1 MLGSR
6 MLSMGRWAMLR
17 GFAVLLAVS
26 LLALLAACA
35 GEGGDDEAVG
45 DLESLASE
53 AAEGV
58 VAKVTYK
65 ITTDVGGQ
73 GFEQEW
79 LVVQRPPDSRFELS
93 STEGAAQFRT
103 IIISSGGKTHLCFS
117 NGGEESCLETSAEE
131 AEVGTAPFDP
141 IFDISRE
148 LAEEA
153 EGVDIIDRSQR
164 RIAGVDA
171 SCFMVRSALPALGDG
186 EVCFSAEGILL
197 LLRSE
202 LDNVSSTIEA
212 TSVSTDVTDED
223 FELPYELFMLPEFG
237 IPTIVIPDP

>member
-1 MLGSR
+1 MLTVA
-6 MLSMGRWAMLR
+6 RWAMLR
-17 GFAVLLAVS
+17 GFAVTLAVS
-26 LLALLAACA
+26 LLALLAACD
-35 GEGGDDEAVG
+35 GGGDDEALR

-65 ITTDVGGQ
+65 VTSDVDGRVV
-73 GFEQEW
+73 EQEW
-79 LVVQRPPDSRFELS
+79 VVVQRLPDSRFELS
-93 STEGAAQFRT
+93 STEDVLLFRT
-103 IIISSGGKTHLCFS
+103 IIISSGGKSFLCFS
-117 NGGEESCLETSAEE
+117 ISGEESCLVTSAQE
-131 AEVGTAPFDP
+131 AEVGKAPFDP

-148 LAEEA
+148 LAGAA
-153 EGVDIIDRSQR
+153 EDVDIVDRSQR

-171 SCFMVRSALPALGDG
+171 SCFKVRSDISVLGDG

-223 FELPYELFMLPEFG
+223 FELPYELFELPEFE
-237 IPTIVIPDP
+237 IPTQ

>member
-1 MLGSR
+1 MLTVA
-6 MLSMGRWAMLR
+6 RWAMLR
-17 GFAVLLAVS
+17 GFAVSLAAS
-26 LLALLAACA
+26 LLALLAACD
-35 GEGGDDEAVG
+35 GGGDDEALR

-53 AAEGV
+53 AARGI

-65 ITTDVGGQ
+65 VTSDVDGQ
-73 GFEQEW
+73 VFEQDW
-79 LVVQRPPDSRFELS
+79 VVVQRPPDSRFELS
-93 STEGAAQFRT
+93 STEGVVQFRS

-117 NGGEESCLETSAEE
+117 SGGEESCLVASAEE
-131 AEVGTAPFDP
+131 AVVGKAPFDP

-153 EGVDIIDRSQR
+153 EDVDIIDRSQR

-171 SCFMVRSALPALGDG
+171 SCFKVRSDISALGDG

-197 LLRSE
+197 LLQSE
-202 LDNVSSTIEA
+202 LDNVGSTIEA

-223 FELPYELFMLPEFG
+223 FELPYELFELPEFE
-237 IPTIVIPDP
+237 IPTQ

>member
-1 MLGSR
+1 MLTV
-6 MLSMGRWAMLR
+6 GRWALLR
-17 GFAVLLAVS
+17 GFAVLLSVS
-26 LLALLAACA
+26 LLALLAGCA
-35 GEGGDDEAVG
+35 GSDGDDEALR
-45 DLESLASE
+45 DLETLASE

-65 ITTDVGGQ
+65 ITSDVGGQ

-79 LVVQRPPDSRFELS
+79 VVVQRPPDSRFELS
-93 STEGAAQFRT
+93 SSEGLVQFRT
-103 IIISSGGKTHLCFS
+103 IIISSGGKSYLCFS
-117 NGGEESCLETSAEE
+117 SGGEESCLVTSAELAGVE
-131 AEVGTAPFDP
+131 TAAFDP
-141 IFDISRE
+141 IFDISQK

-153 EGVDIIDRSQR
+153 EDVEIIDTSQR

-171 SCFMVRSALPALGDG
+171 SCFKVRSELLDLGDG

-202 LDNVSSTIEA
+202 VDDVGSTIEA

-223 FELPYELFMLPEFG
+223 FELPYELFELPEFD
-237 IPTIVIPDP
+237 IPTQ

>member
-1 MLGSR
+1 MLT
-6 MLSMGRWAMLR
+6 MGRWAMLR

-26 LLALLAACA
+26 LLALLAACD
-35 GEGGDDEAVG
+35 GGGDDEALQ

-65 ITTDVGGQ
+65 ITSDVGGQ
-73 GFEQEW
+73 GFEGQGFEQEW
-79 LVVQRPPDSRFELS
+79 VVVQRPPDRRFELS
-93 STEGAAQFRT
+93 STEGVLQFRT
-103 IIISSGGKTHLCFS
+103 IIIISGGKSYLCFS
-117 NGGEESCLETSAEE
+117 GGGEESCLVTSAEE
-131 AEVGTAPFDP
+131 AEVGKAPFDP

-148 LAEEA
+148 LAGAA
-153 EGVDIIDRSQR
+153 EDVDIIDRSQR

-171 SCFMVRSALPALGDG
+171 SCFKVRSDISVLGDG

-197 LLRSE
+197 LLQSE

-223 FELPYELFMLPEFG
+223 FELPYELFELP
-237 IPTIVIPDP
+237 

>member
-1 MLGSR
+1 MLTVD
-6 MLSMGRWAMLR
+6 RWAMLR
-17 GFAVLLAVS
+17 GFAVLLAVP

-35 GEGGDDEAVG
+35 GGGGDDEALR
-45 DLESLASE
+45 DLDTLASE

-65 ITTDVGGQ
+65 ITSDVGGQ

-79 LVVQRPPDSRFELS
+79 VLVQRPPDSRFELS
-93 STEGAAQFRT
+93 STEGVVQFRT
-103 IIISSGGKTHLCFS
+103 IVINSGGKSYLCFSSGG
-117 NGGEESCLETSAEE
+117 EENCLETSAELTG
-131 AEVGTAPFDP
+131 AQTATFDP

-153 EGVDIIDRSQR
+153 ENVDIIDRSER

-171 SCFMVRSALPALGDG
+171 SCFKVRSDISGLGDG

-202 LDNVSSTIEA
+202 LNNVGSTIEA

-223 FELPYELFMLPEFG
+223 FELPYELFELPEFEF
-237 IPTIVIPDP
+237 PTP